1 MEQIMYVAPSIAVSS
16 IVQFVLALLGFF
28 IVRLALKWL
37 DRVIGFDFK
46 GWISNA
52 DAHAVSNYLGFRI
65 LAVCILV
72 GLIVSGSL

>member
-1 MEQIMYVAPSIAVSS
+1 MDQIAYVAPSIAAASV
-16 IVQFVLALLGFF
+16 VQLVLALIAFV
-28 IVRLALKWL
+28 IVRWVLKWL
-37 DRVIGFDFK
+37 DRIIDFDFK

-52 DAHAVSNYLGFRI
+52 NDNAVSNYLGYRI

>member
-1 MEQIMYVAPSIAVSS
+1 MDQIAYVAPSIAASS
-16 IVQFVLALLGFF
+16 VVQLVLALIAFV
-28 IVRLALKWL
+28 IVRWVLKWL
-37 DRVIGFDFK
+37 DRIIDFDFK

-52 DAHAVSNYLGFRI
+52 NDNAVSNYLGYRI